1 MWRDEEQ
8 PMDASVLLYEALSRN
23 DEELEEIDL
32 SDLDDAYAPAPRPK
46 PRRLNHN

>member
-32 SDLDDAYAPAPRPK
+32 SDLDDGHAPSTRVE
-46 PRRLNHN
+46 PRRRPLN